1 MRTNTYVYLICI
13 CICMCFVG
21 VCVCV
26 CVYATSRCVL
36 DVKVIKI
43 VFYQKRTPAFDILF
57 MDERYDG
64 DIFKGLWSFAEW
76 RRVG

>member
-1 MRTNTYVYLICI
+1 
-13 CICMCFVG
+13 MCFVD

-64 DIFKGLWSFAEW
+64 DIFKGLWSFAGW
-76 RRVG
+76 RRVGWVSVLCSKL